1 MTVIVISSVLSSG
14 FQVALPLIVKTVIDG
29 PLKDGNRRGIVM
41 WAGVA
46 GLLAVLDI
54 AMGFGRR
61 YLLAVVATELETE
74 LRDDLYAHLQRLD
87 VGFHDR
93 WQSGQLLS
101 RATSDLSIVRRFIGF
116 GAVFF
121 VLITIQVLAIFGVLL
136 TLHVG
141 LALLTFVAAIPVVL
155 LCRRFER
162 DYHVLVRDIQDQTGD
177 LTTTIEEAARGIRV
191 LKAFGRGQEAFD
203 AYNAQ
208 ATQIYDTQ
216 IKRIKLHTKFVWVLG
231 IIPNLTLTAV
241 LLAGV
246 IAVGGGGLTVGGL
259 VAFVS
264 YVLMLTFPLE
274 VLGWTMALAGEAESA
289 AVRVYE
295 VLDTE
300 PTIVDR
306 PGAIDI
312 GTAVG
317 EVRFENVSF
326 DYPDSDR
333 TALRDIDLVVPAGET
348 IAIVG
353 ATGSG
358 KTTLVTLLTRLYDPT
373 VGRITLDGHDLRD
386 LTVNSLRRN
395 VGFAFEEPS
404 LFSAS
409 VRENLLMGKPDAN
422 DDDIAEALAVAQ
434 AGFVTDLP
442 WGLDTRIGE
451 QGLSLSGGQRQRLAL
466 ARAINRPP
474 PRAGARRPPVG
485 ARRAHRGARRRR
497 TAPNA
502 ARLHRVRRRAPTIDD
517 RPRRSRRAPRQ
528 RTHRGRGIASRSARQ
543 RAPLSLRTQRRSRA
557 RCRRRGRGRGGGGMS
572 ELDHVHELD
581 PEASLDVTGDALV
594 DAWRGV
600 KAEEEE
606 QVAGGLASLLRSR
619 SRALLADLARPHAAH
634 SCLPRC
640 SSR

>member
-1 MTVIVISSVLSSG
+1 MRMGGLQKRALWRARTYLRPYARHMTVIVVTSVMSSA
-14 FQVALPLIVKTVIDG
+14 FQIALPLIVKTVIDG
-29 PLKDGNRRGIVM
+29 PLQDGDRRGIVM
-41 WAGVA
+41 WASLA

-61 YLLAVVATELETE
+61 YLLAVVATELETQ

-101 RATSDLSIVRRFIGF
+101 RATTDLGIVRRFIGF

-121 VLITIQVLAIFGVLL
+121 VLIGIQVLGIFGVLL

-162 DYHVLVRDIQDQTGD
+162 DYHQIVRDIQDQTGD

-191 LKAFGRGQEAFD
+191 LKAFGRGREAFD

-208 ATQIYDTQ
+208 ATRIYETQ
-216 IKRIKLHTKFVWVLG
+216 IRRIKLHTKFVWVLG

-274 VLGWTMALAGEAESA
+274 ILGWTMALAGEAESA

-300 PTIVDR
+300 PAIIDR
-306 PGAIDI
+306 AGAIDA
-312 GTAVG
+312 GRVVG
-317 EVRFENVSF
+317 DIRFENVSF
-326 DYPDSDR
+326 DYPASDR
-333 TALRDIDLVVPAGET
+333 TALRHIDLVVPAGET

-373 VGRITLDGHDLRD
+373 EGRITLDGHDLRD
-386 LTVNSLRRN
+386 LTVNSLRSN

-466 ARAINRPP
+466 ARAII
-474 PRAGARRPPVG
+474 G
-485 ARRAHRGARRRR
+485 
-497 TAPNA
+497 
-502 ARLHRVRRRAPTIDD
+502 
-517 RPRRSRRAPRQ
+517 RPRVLVLDD
-528 RTHRGRGIASRSARQ
+528 
-543 RAPLSLRTQRRSRA
+543 PLSALDVHTEALVEDALRPMLRDCTVFVVVHRPSTIALADRA
-557 RCRRRGRGRGGGGMS
+557 ALLEDGRIVAVGS
-572 ELDHVHELD
+572 HHELLEREPRYRAVLSEEVAHD
-581 PEASLDVTGDALV
+581 EEADED
-594 DAWRGV
+594 
-600 KAEEEE
+600 EEV
-606 QVAGGLASLLRSR
+606 VA
-619 SRALLADLARPHAAH
+619 
-634 SCLPRC
+634 
-640 SSR
+640 